1 MNNPTKV
8 DTLQSLVT
16 SWVHGISK
24 GRLVST
30 LQKLGL
36 ACVTRVLTR
45 GQDEEIVDES
55 FKIKFCRWGIVIL
68 QFDNLGFKRGGAK
81 AGYTQYTTLLWTE
94 VPYFILEKCGVY
106 EASRTRGAPPSDA
119 KEYLPSRGDYEAVN
133 ERMVYSF
140 ELAMEASPHLL
151 DVPQD
156 AAAYHCSGGLGRVE
170 RARGKRLLCHAA
182 PEAGEAGWRSERAR
196 RRSPKGHF
204 RWKWARTCRRSC
216 TEHEHSDGASASPTF
231 DCSPC

>member
-24 GRLVST
+24 KRLVST

-81 AGYTQYTTLLWTE
+81 AGYTQSVREATL
-94 VPYFILEKCGVY
+94 VF
-106 EASRTRGAPPSDA
+106 TRPGGA
-119 KEYLPSRGDYEAVN
+119 RN
-133 ERMVYSF
+133 
-140 ELAMEASPHLL
+140 
-151 DVPQD
+151 
-156 AAAYHCSGGLGRVE
+156 AA
-170 RARGKRLLCHAA
+170 
-182 PEAGEAGWRSERAR
+182 
-196 RRSPKGHF
+196 
-204 RWKWARTCRRSC
+204 
-216 TEHEHSDGASASPTF
+216 
-231 DCSPC
+231 